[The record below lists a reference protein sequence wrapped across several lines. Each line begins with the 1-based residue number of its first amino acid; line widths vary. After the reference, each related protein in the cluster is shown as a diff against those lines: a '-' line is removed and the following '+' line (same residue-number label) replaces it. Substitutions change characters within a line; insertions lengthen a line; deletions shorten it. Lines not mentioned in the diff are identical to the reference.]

1 LTVSEYDDIANRLE
15 ESLKQLELVRDTL
28 STNDNFTELRRK
40 VDQTCEKLS
49 VRVNILKRQDQ
60 IISANQPNY
69 VTDLYKLELTD
80 LMPHRRAYLLLKY
93 CK

>member
-1 LTVSEYDDIANRLE
+1 VSEYDDIANRLE

-28 STNDNFTELRRK
+28 STKDNFTELRRK

-60 IISANQPNY
+60 IISPN
-69 VTDLYKLELTD
+69 
-80 LMPHRRAYLLLKY
+80 
-93 CK
+93 